1 MARASIR
8 MKGSVAFLLVGVCA
22 LVSGCADGGR
32 CAAREPVRVV
42 LRYEWL
48 GDIDEEGF
56 REPSGIVFD
65 GTRGTLF
72 VIGDEGD
79 ICEMTTDGQMLR
91 QKALRRGAD
100 LEGLA
105 RVPETG
111 LLYVAVEGDEK
122 ILEVDPGTF
131 EVKRE
136 FAIPRTF
143 RGTELFKPG
152 GQGIEGICFVPR
164 EGHAEGGTFFVANQS
179 FTEEPGEEMSLIAEV
194 ELPLRSSPDA
204 TNVEIRSWFPVP
216 VIDIAALHYDQA
228 TGHILAVS
236 DSANALLELTLDGE
250 AVRVLTLTGDN
261 QEGLTLDDE
270 GLVYIA
276 QDSGGII
283 KIRPHWPQDP

>member
-91 QKALRRGAD
+91 QKALRPGAD

-105 RVPETG
+105 RVPETA

-152 GQGIEGICFVPR
+152 GQGIEGIC
-164 EGHAEGGTFFVANQS
+164 VA
-179 FTEEPGEEMSLIAEV
+179 IA
-194 ELPLRSSPDA
+194 
-204 TNVEIRSWFPVP
+204 I
-216 VIDIAALHYDQA
+216 HQ
-228 TGHILAVS
+228 
-236 DSANALLELTLDGE
+236 
-250 AVRVLTLTGDN
+250 
-261 QEGLTLDDE
+261 
-270 GLVYIA
+270 
-276 QDSGGII
+276 
-283 KIRPHWPQDP
+283 